1 MANFEN
7 AVTVVND
14 WFNSINMGDDN
25 RISLN
30 TDYSNIVDF
39 GTQIVKDTTVFD
51 DNFAKTWGTLIDK
64 VGNTEFITGKHVSV
78 APDIWRTG
86 AEWSAMTELVYVDT
100 EDAENGYKFDMIGK
114 GDSVY
119 KESDPTDYI
128 KYVFAERLPKVSAEY
143 YNSKVHYS
151 DVYTETYDQIKNAFR
166 SKNDFNRFWNS
177 VQTVRNNKLAA
188 WKDNFAYAVLDS
200 AILRGAADGKIES
213 WGTTGN
219 VINADV
225 IANMNDIID
234 DMELYSTRYST
245 YATSTSKSDLCVC
258 INSKLYNAFRASLAE
273 VKNPDFLNIPFEN
286 VKRLPYFQYANGTRD
301 TVEGNIGDKHIK
313 VENIVAVLY
322 NRYALGCHDENKTTD
337 FQKLV
342 NKGINYFTD
351 FDAAYRVN
359 TNMPFLII
367 TKNGSADVTIT
378 DADDA
383 TE

>member
-7 AVTVVND
+7 AVGVVND
-14 WFNSINMGDDN
+14 WFNSINMGDAD
-25 RISLN
+25 RVSLE

-39 GTQIVKDTTVFD
+39 GRQIVKDTTVFD
-51 DNFAKTWGTLIDK
+51 DNFAKTWGSLIDK
-64 VGNTEFITGKHVSV
+64 VGNTDFITGKHVSV

-86 AEWSAMTELVYVDT
+86 AEWSSMSELVYVDT

-114 GDSVY
+114 GDTVY

-128 KYVFAERLPKVSAEY
+128 KYVFAERLPKVTAEY

-151 DVYTETYDQIKNAFR
+151 DVYTETYDQIKNSFR
-166 SKNDFNRFWNS
+166 SKADFNKFWNS

-188 WKDNFAYAVLDS
+188 WRDNFAYAVLDA
-200 AILRGAADGKIES
+200 AILKGAIDNKVTA
-213 WGTTGN
+213 WGTTGSN
-219 VINADV
+219 IDGAV

-234 DMELYSTRYST
+234 DMELYSNRYST
-245 YATSTSKSDLCVC
+245 YATSTTPSDLCVC
-258 INSKLYNAFRASLAE
+258 INSKLYNAYRASLAE

-286 VKRLPYFQYANGTRD
+286 LKRLPYFQYTSGSRD
-301 TVEGNIGDKHIK
+301 TVEGVVDGKHVK

-322 NRYALGCHDENKTTD
+322 NRYAIGCHDENKTTD

-367 TKNGSADVTIT
+367 TKNGTSDITIT
-378 DADDA
+378 NA
-383 TE
+383 E